1 MRMVTRRRWRVGVL
15 TLAFGAAIGSA
26 VALATP
32 PVGPPVG
39 TLLAR
44 GTLPIDVKIQTAAVD
59 GTGLKWRG
67 RDWSSGELPE
77 FLMALRSAG
86 ITDVAGWLNLHP
98 GAASKL
104 GLTSVTTIKS
114 PEVVTQMIKYPVGAA
129 SGWHSHPGYLTATV
143 QSGEVVRYDMHCQP
157 AKITAGQTFFE
168 TGADAFIVRNEG
180 SVEAVIYATYVA
192 PSGTPNTALRVDRPD
207 PGCGL

>member
-1 MRMVTRRRWRVGVL
+1 MRIVTRRKWFVGVL
-15 TLAFGAAIGSA
+15 ALTLGAAISGA

-32 PVGPPVG
+32 AVGPPVG
-39 TLLAR
+39 TLLSR
-44 GTLPIDVKIQTAAVD
+44 GTLPLDIKIQTAPVD
-59 GTGLKWRG
+59 GTGLKWNG
-67 RDWSSGELPE
+67 RTWSSAQLPE
-77 FLMALRSAG
+77 FLAALRGAG
-86 ITDVAGWLNLHP
+86 VPDVAGWLNLHP

-104 GLTSVTTIKS
+104 GLTPVTTIKA
-114 PEVVTQMIKYPVGAA
+114 PEVITQMIKYPPASA

-143 QSGEVVRYDMHCQP
+143 QSGEVTRYGKDCKP
-157 AKITAGQTFFE
+157 VKVAAGQTFFE

-180 SVEAVIYATYVA
+180 SVDAVIYATYVA